1 MARMDFAALTEGMA
15 ALPPAAL
22 YLVGTVVFLLA
33 IAALRLISNQ
43 LTAKAPPVFEGIPFV
58 GGIIKFVQ
66 VRPPR
71 DCGGCGLRDR
81 AAS

>member
-1 MARMDFAALTEGMA
+1 MGPKADGLGSPLMAGMDFAALTEGVA

-33 IAALRLISNQ
+33 LAALRVITNQ
-43 LTAKAPPVFEGIPFV
+43 LSTKAPPTFEGIPFV

-66 VRPPR
+66 A
-71 DCGGCGLRDR
+71 R
-81 AAS
+81 APV